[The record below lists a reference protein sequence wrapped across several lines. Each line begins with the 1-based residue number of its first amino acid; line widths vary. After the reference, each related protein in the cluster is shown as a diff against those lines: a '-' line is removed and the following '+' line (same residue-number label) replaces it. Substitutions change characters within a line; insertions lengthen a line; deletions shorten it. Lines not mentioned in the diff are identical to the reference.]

1 MILQFQ
7 TKIVSPEPYR
17 LGLTE
22 RDTEMAIA
30 IFTRYH
36 GPTDTRGARIS
47 ATCRRDNQTTWKV
60 SIGFDHALDCESRHA
75 LAAQALIDKHM
86 APVSP
91 GMLRL
96 MLCGNTSDNRGYAF
110 AVNPEPCGL
119 SRGTGQ

>member
-1 MILQFQ
+1 M
-7 TKIVSPEPYR
+7 P
-17 LGLTE
+17 
-22 RDTEMAIA
+22 IA

-36 GPTDTRGARIS
+36 GPTDTKGARIS
-47 ATCRRDNQTTWKV
+47 ATCRRDNETTWRV

-75 LAAQALIDKHM
+75 LAAQALVDKHM

-119 SRGTGQ
+119 SRGAAQ